1 MQTTQITAFLGRHG
15 GRPLQRIPHHQ
26 GGGRYAYRGA
36 SHLGHGWEQTGCPL
50 YSGREQNADISLNGR
65 QARLPRGS
73 AVEMNMDGGK
83 FEGRSVL
90 VTGASSGIGAALA
103 RHFAAQG
110 ARVALVARR
119 RERLE
124 ALAAQIAQAGQP
136 EPVVIEADLCADGA
150 CAQVVEQA
158 TTALG
163 PIEVLVNNAGVGYA
177 GAFANLEPKH
187 IEQMLG
193 LNIRALVRLTHLVL
207 PAMLQ
212 RRQGWIMNVA
222 SVVGHVPFACMP
234 VYAPSK
240 SFVVAF
246 TDALWA
252 QTRGTGV
259 SVTSLAPGTTRTEFF
274 DHREWTGI
282 REMIMKM
289 SMSPERVARIGIR
302 ALSRGR
308 RSAVCGWRNALFVLL
323 MKVFPRRWLAQ
334 ISAKLGA

>member
-1 MQTTQITAFLGRHG
+1 M
-15 GRPLQRIPHHQ
+15 
-26 GGGRYAYRGA
+26 
-36 SHLGHGWEQTGCPL
+36 S
-50 YSGREQNADISLNGR
+50 
-65 QARLPRGS
+65 
-73 AVEMNMDGGK
+73 GGK

-90 VTGASSGIGAALA
+90 VTGASSGIGADLA
-103 RHFAAQG
+103 RQFAGQG

-124 ALAAQIAQAGQP
+124 ALAAEITQAGYP
-136 EPVVIEADLCADGA
+136 EPVVIEADLCTDGA
-150 CAQVVEQA
+150 STKVVAQA

-177 GAFANLEPKH
+177 GAFADLEPKQ
-187 IEQMLG
+187 IGQMLD
-193 LNIRALVRLTHLVL
+193 LNIRALLRLTHLVL
-207 PAMLQ
+207 PEMLQ

-252 QTRGTGV
+252 QTRRTGV
-259 SVTSLAPGTTRTEFF
+259 TVTCLAPGTTRTEFF
-274 DHREWTGI
+274 DHREWTGV
-282 REMIMKM
+282 REALMKM

-302 ALSRGR
+302 ALSKGR
-308 RSAVCGWRNALFVLL
+308 RSAVCGWSNATFVLL
-323 MKVFPRRWLAQ
+323 MKLVPRRWMAQ
-334 ISAKLGA
+334 ISAKVGA

>member
-1 MQTTQITAFLGRHG
+1 MHDR
-15 GRPLQRIPHHQ
+15 
-26 GGGRYAYRGA
+26 
-36 SHLGHGWEQTGCPL
+36 
-50 YSGREQNADISLNGR
+50 
-65 QARLPRGS
+65 
-73 AVEMNMDGGK
+73 K

-90 VTGASSGIGAALA
+90 VTGASSGIGAAMA
-103 RHFAAQG
+103 RQFAAQG

-124 ALAAQIAQAGQP
+124 ALAAEIAQAGWP
-136 EPVVIEADLCADGA
+136 EPVVIEADLCAPGA
-150 CAQVVEQA
+150 CAQVIEQV
-158 TTALG
+158 TAQLG
-163 PIEVLVNNAGVGYA
+163 PLEVLINNAGVGYA
-177 GAFANLEPKH
+177 GAFANLEPEQ
-187 IEQMLG
+187 IEQMLE

-207 PAMLQ
+207 PSMLE

-234 VYAPSK
+234 VYAPTK
-240 SFVVAF
+240 SFVVGF

-259 SVTSLAPGTTRTEFF
+259 SVTCLAPGTTRTEFF

-282 REMIMKM
+282 RELVMKL
-289 SMSPERVARIGIR
+289 SMPAERVARIGIR
-302 ALSRGR
+302 ALGRGR
-308 RSAVCGWRNALFVLL
+308 RSAVCGWRNATFVLL